1 MPYTQSLEFSAATGL
16 TLSCKLFANGSDV
29 VVATATATE
38 KVNDKNRYTVT
49 YTDLPAGTYRL
60 NAFVGAVGGFANE
73 TFDLTLATQTF
84 YPRSES
90 TINLTSVSSAVWN
103 ANYAD
108 FSPSGIGYKL
118 VSTNVSPISNITIER
133 SLDDDKAITF
143 AWPVSGVV
151 VSGQKSIDNGAYSP
165 VSGVVSYLRTENG
178 RYYYT
183 LSYNAA
189 DRVNEEATIRY
200 KMADNTYEKY
210 FNLRLIAPGIT
221 TTQIETALMDDFSA
235 VTNALTVRTLPSGD
249 YLTQSSAITVSALNQ
264 SAVEDIFSTFTL
276 PESYAP
282 SGSVGTP
289 AQILY
294 FMQQTFSQ
302 FAISGVYISVKKLDG
317 TTEAARFVM
326 NDQEAPT
333 SRTRIL

>member
-1 MPYTQSLEFSAATGL
+1 MPYSQSLEFSAATGL

-38 KVNDKNRYTVT
+38 KVNDKNRYIVT
-49 YTDLPAGTYRL
+49 YTDIPAGTYRL

-90 TINLTSVSSAVWN
+90 TADLAPLTSTV
-103 ANYAD
+103 
-108 FSPSGIGYKL
+108 
-118 VSTNVSPISNITIER
+118 
-133 SLDDDKAITF
+133 
-143 AWPVSGVV
+143 
-151 VSGQKSIDNGAYSP
+151 
-165 VSGVVSYLRTENG
+165 
-178 RYYYT
+178 
-183 LSYNAA
+183 
-189 DRVNEEATIRY
+189 
-200 KMADNTYEKY
+200 
-210 FNLRLIAPGIT
+210 
-221 TTQIETALMDDFSA
+221 TA
-235 VTNALTVRTLPSGD
+235 RTLPSGE

-317 TTEAARFVM
+317 STEAARFIM